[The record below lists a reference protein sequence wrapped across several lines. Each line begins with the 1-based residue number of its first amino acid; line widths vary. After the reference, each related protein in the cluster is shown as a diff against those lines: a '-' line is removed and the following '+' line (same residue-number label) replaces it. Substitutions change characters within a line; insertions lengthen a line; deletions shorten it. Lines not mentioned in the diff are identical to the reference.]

1 MSDKPFWL
9 SGGRNLAR
17 RLFRVLQVLLLS
29 APVFAHCAV
38 SVVTTTADLRSMT
51 EALGG
56 DRIHVTSLVPN
67 AGDAENYVPRPQ
79 DVERLRQAQLIVRV
93 GVDYDLWLDKL
104 ITKAGNASIRRGAP
118 GYVDASRGVTLL
130 EVKTGGI
137 STDGHSH
144 GAGNPHY
151 WLDPEN
157 AIFISASITGA
168 LAQLDPSGSQ
178 HYERLRN
185 AFLARLK
192 LSIPLWQEKL
202 AHLNGRPMLV
212 YHNSWPYFSRR
223 FRLNIAAAI
232 EPKPGVAPSPAALA
246 RLLRQ
251 IRDDQIQVIVREP
264 QEPSRDVDFLAAKA
278 GARVAV
284 LAASV
289 GDTAQALD
297 YFSLFDANVSALIAA
312 FPSSIK

>member
-1 MSDKPFWL
+1 MTDLFDL
-9 SGGRNLAR
+9 LA
-17 RLFRVLQVLLLS
+17 LPLLASVLLIGIHCQFSLQVLKR
-29 APVFAHCAV
+29 
-38 SVVTTTADLRSMT
+38 SVVFVDL
-51 EALGG
+51 
-56 DRIHVTSLVPN
+56 
-67 AGDAENYVPRPQ
+67 
-79 DVERLRQAQLIVRV
+79 
-93 GVDYDLWLDKL
+93 
-104 ITKAGNASIRRGAP
+104 
-118 GYVDASRGVTLL
+118 
-130 EVKTGGI
+130 
-137 STDGHSH
+137 
-144 GAGNPHY
+144 
-151 WLDPEN
+151 
-157 AIFISASITGA
+157 A

-192 LSIPLWQEKL
+192 LSIPLWQERL

-264 QEPSRDVDFLAAKA
+264 QEPSRDVNFLAAKT

-284 LAASV
+284 LAA
-289 GDTAQALD
+289 
-297 YFSLFDANVSALIAA
+297 
-312 FPSSIK
+312 